1 MYPLHWACTEG
12 HLRVIIWVCVVGS
25 LVCLLSTTKIPY
37 SLNSVTLLF
46 FLQFLEHGADI
57 DATDKQGCTPLVI
70 AAQYGSA
77 ECVIMLVKRGANT
90 EILDM
95 NGDSALHWAVRQ
107 AAFGLWLIRRRL
119 WIAALLNHLIFISL
133 PALIA

>member
-1 MYPLHWACTEG
+1 MVGLSLYFPL
-12 HLRVIIWVCVVGS
+12 
-25 LVCLLSTTKIPY
+25 P
-37 SLNSVTLLF
+37 
-46 FLQFLEHGADI
+46 LQFLEHGADI

-95 NGDSALHWAVRQ
+95 NGDTALHWAVRYSFSFWFL
-107 AAFGLWLIRRRL
+107 A
-119 WIAALLNHLIFISL
+119 HESH
-133 PALIA
+133 